1 MTAHRWWTLHVP
13 GMLVFPL
20 VGLALMWLFKGRRDP
35 VAVVA
40 VLASFVYAIF
50 YNALDILS
58 GIGAGWVTSRLP
70 SGAPRPDE
78 VRSIFALGTP
88 LGEIGSWA
96 LLLAA
101 VAGLPATPW
110 SGTAGRRSPAC
121 CCCPAPAGPR
131 RPHLLARRCP
141 RDGAGGRRHGL
152 AGLAG
157 AAYVAPARTPG
168 RANVAGGADGGV
180 HASRGAHS
188 PVKGGPRPAYVA
200 PGRANVTRVTG
211 GASCR
216 PRCDIR
222 PSLVRPGPSHRS
234 PRPPSPAGAYA
245 EGPGCGVRG
254 PRHEGPCCQLR
265 LAMRSL

>member
-1 MTAHRWWTLHVP
+1 MATTTRTPAPGTDARWAGPVTAGVLSALPGLVLMGAGYFHPESLNETTAHRWWTLHVP

-96 LLLAA
+96 LLVAA
-101 VAGLPATPW
+101 VVAAGDALLRHRVPALPALLLLPGAWLVHNDHIYWPGGAVGMGLVGVATGYLAW
-110 SGTAGRRSPAC
+110 LGRRP
-121 CCCPAPAGPR
+121 
-131 RPHLLARRCP
+131 
-141 RDGAGGRRHGL
+141 
-152 AGLAG
+152 
-157 AAYVAPARTPG
+157 
-168 RANVAGGADGGV
+168 
-180 HASRGAHS
+180 SR
-188 PVKGGPRPAYVA
+188 
-200 PGRANVTRVTG
+200 
-211 GASCR
+211 
-216 PRCDIR
+216 
-222 PSLVRPGPSHRS
+222 
-234 PRPPSPAGAYA
+234 
-245 EGPGCGVRG
+245 
-254 PRHEGPCCQLR
+254 
-265 LAMRSL
+265 

>member
-1 MTAHRWWTLHVP
+1 MATTTQDAGSRTSVRWAGPVTAGVLSALPGVTLMAAGWFHPENLDETTAHRWWTLHVP

-101 VAGLPATPW
+101 VVVAGDFLVRRRLAALPAV
-110 SGTAGRRSPAC
+110 
-121 CCCPAPAGPR
+121 
-131 RPHLLARRCP
+131 LLLP
-141 RDGAGGRRHGL
+141 GAWLVHTDHI
-152 AGLAG
+152 
-157 AAYVAPARTPG
+157 YWP
-168 RANVAGGADGGV
+168 GGALGMGLVGV
-180 HASRGAHS
+180 ATGYLAWLDRRG
-188 PVKGGPRPAYVA
+188 
-200 PGRANVTRVTG
+200 
-211 GASCR
+211 
-216 PRCDIR
+216 
-222 PSLVRPGPSHRS
+222 
-234 PRPPSPAGAYA
+234 
-245 EGPGCGVRG
+245 
-254 PRHEGPCCQLR
+254 
-265 LAMRSL
+265 

>member
-1 MTAHRWWTLHVP
+1 MATTTAPGRGPETGQDTDARWAGPVTAGVLSALPGLALMAAGYFHPETLNDMTAHRWWTLHVP
-13 GMLVFPL
+13 GMVVFPL

-101 VAGLPATPW
+101 VLVAGDALVRHRWIALPGLLLLPGAWLVHTDHIYWPGGALGMGLVGVATGW
-110 SGTAGRRSPAC
+110 LAWLGRR
-121 CCCPAPAGPR
+121 
-131 RPHLLARRCP
+131 
-141 RDGAGGRRHGL
+141 
-152 AGLAG
+152 
-157 AAYVAPARTPG
+157 RT
-168 RANVAGGADGGV
+168 
-180 HASRGAHS
+180 
-188 PVKGGPRPAYVA
+188 
-200 PGRANVTRVTG
+200 
-211 GASCR
+211 
-216 PRCDIR
+216 
-222 PSLVRPGPSHRS
+222 
-234 PRPPSPAGAYA
+234 
-245 EGPGCGVRG
+245 
-254 PRHEGPCCQLR
+254 
-265 LAMRSL
+265 